1 VEEYF
6 VVSFGLNQIAVPSYG
21 AEAFCALAQTLDC
34 DGVEFRNDVIGSD
47 FNTEQAKQFGGLAR
61 DNHLEI
67 FNLSEVSQFDN
78 WDDSKKREAESLI
91 VLADA
96 MGAKAIGLIPR
107 NDDANLG
114 KAARIDNL
122 KKALVALQPM
132 LAEKNLLGL
141 IEPLGFPTASLR
153 LKSEI
158 VAVIEE
164 LGFEDNFKLIHD
176 TFHHALAGEI
186 DVFAQ
191 HTALVHISGVER
203 QDVDFSDM
211 QDQDRVL
218 VGGQDRL
225 GNISQISQLQAAG
238 YKGPVSFEPFSP
250 MVQNTNDIAGE
261 LAASI
266 HFIDSQLKK
275 CAA

>member
-1 VEEYF
+1 MEEYF
-6 VVSFGLNQIAVPSYG
+6 VVSFGLNQITVPSYG
-21 AEAFCALAQTLDC
+21 AGAFCALAHALDC
-34 DGVEFRNDVIGSD
+34 DGIEFRNDVIGSD
-47 FNTEQAKQFGGLAR
+47 FGAEQAKKFGQLAQ

-78 WDDSKKREAESLI
+78 WDDSKKREAENLI

-107 NDDANLG
+107 NDDANLD
-114 KAARIDNL
+114 KATRIDNL
-122 KKALVALQPM
+122 KKALVALKPM
-132 LAEKNLLGL
+132 LAEKKLLGL
-141 IEPLGFPTASLR
+141 IEPLGFSTASLR

-176 TFHHALAGEI
+176 TFHHALSGEAN
-186 DVFAQ
+186 VFAP
-191 HTALVHISGVER
+191 HTALMHISGVER

-225 GNISQISQLQAAG
+225 GNITQISQLQAAG

-266 HFIDSQLKK
+266 HFIDSQLEK
-275 CAA
+275 CTA